1 MSTEPHAA
9 LLLPEIILCLGKH
22 LDRKDF
28 LACLVVC
35 RLWHGHL
42 IRLLWHDLVLPQKYH
57 VMTSTTGHKASQ
69 FPPTD
74 AFKERGDLVRSLVCN
89 SLKHHLHYLVPN
101 CNQLTALEIDDLTE
115 QTALPLLRLNKASLG
130 SVHLKRDR
138 LDTKVRSPSAQLELL
153 TALKDCA
160 NLDRLWLSNVQV
172 DGWGSSEE
180 DQEKRKL
187 IGARREPLLS
197 LPSSVC
203 SNQFYEI
210 ADRLTQLGIVK
221 EVIRTPPNPQD
232 VFYRLWKLTL
242 IESSLT
248 YKDQIQLISQ
258 CQYLT
263 HLRLQLTRRKRSYY
277 SEDNFLPYTYN
288 TIEHSLLEAENEG
301 IHLARLE
308 VCPITHLDIS
318 RSTLLDAEI
327 AELLV
332 HFPRLI
338 AFTAQGTH
346 LGPKSIMVLCTGAR
360 SNELQELDVTDT
372 AGESAWIQDLLS
384 SCSGLR
390 VFRATSIL
398 ARDVALGSKPKSSAF
413 WSNTVFSHSSSTT
426 PNCSFWTCLGLE
438 ELYLSIIQ
446 VPTIEVDVDESL
458 LIGMS
463 RRMQMLVYDQLARLT
478 QLRVLSLG
486 GDSTS
491 TWFRTETLELSLAS
505 GLGKLETLREL
516 RELNFRFMDHRLTMA
531 EVEWMMAHWPRLRK
545 VTGTIGAEVEI
556 VEDEGEVVSESRRT
570 QRVDRHE
577 LYLQRQ
583 YPLVEFSTR

>member
-1 MSTEPHAA
+1 
-9 LLLPEIILCLGKH
+9 
-22 LDRKDF
+22 
-28 LACLVVC
+28 
-35 RLWHGHL
+35 
-42 IRLLWHDLVLPQKYH
+42 
-57 VMTSTTGHKASQ
+57 MTSTTGHKASQ

-74 AFKERGDLVRSLVCN
+74 AFTERGDLVRSLVCN
-89 SLKHHLHYLVPN
+89 SLQHHLHYLVPY
-101 CNQLTALEIDDLTE
+101 CNQLTTLEIDDLTE

-130 SVHLKRDR
+130 SVDLKRDR
-138 LDTKVRSPSAQLELL
+138 LDTKVRPPSAQLELL
-153 TALKDCA
+153 TALNDCA

-187 IGARREPLLS
+187 IRARREPLLS

-203 SNQFYEI
+203 SDLFYEI

-232 VFYRLWKLTL
+232 VFYRLWNLTL

-263 HLRLQLTRRKRSYY
+263 HLRLQLTRRKRSYHR
-277 SEDNFLPYTYN
+277 EDNFLPYTYN

-301 IHLARLE
+301 IQLARLQI
-308 VCPITHLDIS
+308 CPISHLDIS

-338 AFTAQGTH
+338 SFTAQGTH
-346 LGPKSIMVLCTGAR
+346 LGPKSITVLSTGAR
-360 SNELQELDVTDT
+360 SNELQELDVTDIVDC
-372 AGESAWIQDLLS
+372 ESTWIQNLLS

-390 VFRATSIL
+390 VFRATSIK
-398 ARDVALGSKPKSSAF
+398 ARDVAFGSGAHSSVF
-413 WSNTVFSHSSSTT
+413 WSNVVFAPSSSSTPT
-426 PNCSFWTCLGLE
+426 SSFWTCLRLE
-438 ELYLSIIQ
+438 ELYLSITQI
-446 VPTIEVDVDESL
+446 PTIESGLV
-458 LIGMS
+458 GMS
-463 RRMQMLVYDQLARLT
+463 RRIQALVYDQLAKLT

-491 TWFRTETLELSLAS
+491 TWFRTGTLELSLAS
-505 GLGKLETLREL
+505 GLGKLERLREL

-531 EVEWMMAHWPRLRK
+531 EVEWMMARWPRLRK
-545 VTGTIGAEVEI
+545 VTGTIGAEVGA
-556 VEDEGEVVSESRRT
+556 VEEDKGEVVRESRRT

>member
-1 MSTEPHAA
+1 
-9 LLLPEIILCLGKH
+9 
-22 LDRKDF
+22 
-28 LACLVVC
+28 
-35 RLWHGHL
+35 
-42 IRLLWHDLVLPQKYH
+42 
-57 VMTSTTGHKASQ
+57 MTSTTGHKASQ
-69 FPPTD
+69 FPPTG

-89 SLKHHLHYLVPN
+89 SLRHHLHYLVPN
-101 CNQLTALEIDDLTE
+101 CNQLTTLEIDDLTE

-138 LDTKVRSPSAQLELL
+138 LDTKVRPPSAQLELL

-203 SNQFYEI
+203 TDQFYEI

-232 VFYRLWKLTL
+232 VFYRLWKLAL

-263 HLRLQLTRRKRSYY
+263 HLRLQLTRRKRSYHRD
-277 SEDNFLPYTYN
+277 DNFLPYTYN

-301 IHLARLE
+301 IHLERLQI
-308 VCPITHLDIS
+308 CPITHLDIS

-346 LGPKSIMVLCTGAR
+346 LGPKSITILSTGAR
-360 SNELQELDVTDT
+360 SKELQELDVTDIV
-372 AGESAWIQDLLS
+372 GESTWIQDLLC

-390 VFRATSIL
+390 VFRATSII
-398 ARDVALGSKPKSSAF
+398 AQDVAFGSKAKSSAF
-413 WSNTVFSHSSSTT
+413 WSNVLSPSSSMT
-426 PNCSFWTCLGLE
+426 PTCSFWTCLGLE

-446 VPTIEVDVDESL
+446 VPSTEPGVDEPLS
-458 LIGMS
+458 IGMS
-463 RRMQMLVYDQLARLT
+463 HRMQALVYDQLAKLT

-505 GLGKLETLREL
+505 GLGKLEKLREL
-516 RELNFRFMDHRLTMA
+516 RELNFRFMHHRLTMA
-531 EVEWMMAHWPRLRK
+531 EVEWMMVHWPRLRK
-545 VTGTIGAEVEI
+545 VTGTIGAEVE
-556 VEDEGEVVSESRRT
+556 VAEDAGEAVRESRRT